1 MKILVVEDERDLNNI
16 ITKFLKKNN
25 FVVDCA
31 FDGEE
36 ALDYLD
42 YSTYDLI
49 LLDIMM
55 PKLDGYNVIEIL
67 RKRNNDTPVLVL
79 TAKDEVEDKVKGLN
93 VGADDYVVKP
103 FNFDEVLARVRA
115 MIRRRFGNVSN
126 ELRIDDLVIDTTKK
140 LVTRNGKDIDLTAK
154 EYEILEYLV
163 QNKGTIL
170 TRDKIRENIWDFD
183 YDGESNI
190 IDVLIK
196 NIRKKIEYPNS
207 KQIIFTKRGLG
218 YVAKE
223 E

>member
-25 FVVDCA
+25 FVVDSA
-31 FDGEE
+31 FDGAE

-42 YSTYDLI
+42 YGTYDLI

-55 PKLDGYNVIEIL
+55 PKLDGYGVIEIL
-67 RKRNNDTPVLVL
+67 RKNNNDTPILVL
-79 TAKDEVEDKVKGLN
+79 TAKDEVGDKVKGLN
-93 VGADDYVVKP
+93 IGADDYVVKP
-103 FNFDEVLARVRA
+103 FNFDEVLARIRA
-115 MIRRRFGNVSN
+115 MIRRRYGNISN
-126 ELRIDDLVIDTTKK
+126 EIKIDDLVIDVTKK

-170 TRDKIRENIWDFD
+170 SRDKIREHIWDFD
-183 YDGESNI
+183 YEGESNI

-196 NIRKKIEYPNS
+196 NIRKKIDYPKS